1 MIDGQGPGHLD
12 RQLLIAPQNREK
24 HPERNNELIALA
36 VWGPTQLDGGVPHEF
51 QLWPSVLF
59 D

>member
-12 RQLLIAPQNREK
+12 RQLLIAPKNREK

-36 VWGPTQLDGGVPHEF
+36 VWWPTQLSEGVPHEF
-51 QLWPSVLF
+51 QL
-59 D
+59 